1 VSLQL
6 TTAKPAAKNVAPGRF
21 DRFLDTSGDILGKEA
36 IAVLYALV
44 VAGPFVLIAALLFLA
59 ERTRRRRSDHRLLEE
74 TG

>member
-1 VSLQL
+1 
-6 TTAKPAAKNVAPGRF
+6 
-21 DRFLDTSGDILGKEA
+21 
-36 IAVLYALV
+36 VLYALV